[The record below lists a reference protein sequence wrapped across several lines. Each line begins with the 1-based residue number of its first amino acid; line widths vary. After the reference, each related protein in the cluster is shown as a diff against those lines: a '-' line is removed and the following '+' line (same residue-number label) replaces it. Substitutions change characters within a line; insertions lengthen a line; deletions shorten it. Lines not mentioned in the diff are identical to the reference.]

1 MVMAEVNVGVPA
13 VGTKVTVIPVT
24 PAGNAAVRVATS
36 VGPARCVAVTVA
48 VAVPPWVTV
57 AAVGCTARLKSKPGM
72 AGMAKSSL
80 VHPPPM
86 KGWLVARTPAT

>member
-13 VGTKVTVIPVT
+13 VGTKVTVT
-24 PAGNAAVRVATS
+24 PAGTPVAVRPTLS

-72 AGMAKSSL
+72 AGMAKSSM
-80 VHPPPM
+80 VSPPHSH
-86 KGWLVARTPAT
+86 GWASAQTSTT